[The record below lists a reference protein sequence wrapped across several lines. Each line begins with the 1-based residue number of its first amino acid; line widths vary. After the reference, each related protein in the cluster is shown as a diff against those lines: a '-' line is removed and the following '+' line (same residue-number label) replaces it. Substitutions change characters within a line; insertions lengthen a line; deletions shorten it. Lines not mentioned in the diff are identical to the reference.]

1 MKGNNNPDG
10 RLICNN
16 DDVILWDNKSCET
29 DYNFPDKHFNQF
41 KRYIIEEKSYFVFD
55 YCPIFFIGL
64 FDESSKIKSII

>member
-29 DYNFPDKHFNQF
+29 DYNLSDKHFNQF
-41 KRYIIEEKSYFVFD
+41 KRYIIEEKSYFIFD
-55 YCPIFFIGL
+55 YCPIFYI
-64 FDESSKIKSII
+64 